1 MNPLRFWQ
9 SFSLERHMEAKNV
22 PFVDEKFFPKDFHQP
37 NSKIDCTKD
46 LSSPFM
52 VFTCVGLVVGL
63 VVGFFDLSL
72 TINTD
77 FPNTDII
84 FQHTFH

>member
-1 MNPLRFWQ
+1 
-9 SFSLERHMEAKNV
+9 MEAKNV
-22 PFVDEKFFPKDFHQP
+22 PVFDEKLFPKDFHQP
-37 NSKIDCTKD
+37 YSKISCTKD

-52 VFTCVGLVVGL
+52 VFMCVGLAVGL